1 MALQRA
7 AAEQAAIAR
16 EKAELEERMKQELAK
31 AKKAIQQK
39 EAELLQET
47 SFTTQAVGERDAQ
60 IKALQEKLKKLE
72 TVSEGDM
79 VKASM
84 ARRQLTDGYGVEEL
98 QDVYEPT
105 GSYSDADLLGDDLD
119 VDAIIASA
127 MKGSWKG

>member
-1 MALQRA
+1 
-7 AAEQAAIAR
+7 
-16 EKAELEERMKQELAK
+16 
-31 AKKAIQQK
+31 
-39 EAELLQET
+39 
-47 SFTTQAVGERDAQ
+47 
-60 IKALQEKLKKLE
+60 
-72 TVSEGDM
+72 M